1 MKNQAG
7 FTMIEVIVTL
17 VLVGIVAL
25 MGGMAIVQ
33 VTQGYIFTKDNAEL
47 TQKAQLATSRITK
60 EIVEMTGI
68 SADATASTLPL
79 KNNIRNVTIGLNA
92 GSIKIAPDGTALNS
106 GDILVDNVHAFT
118 LTYYSKDNAGN
129 WVANTSWS
137 TASDIRNLI
146 AVDISMQ
153 LPRTGGGYLTFQNR
167 ISPRNNKNQ
176 GGTVPTTP
184 PPTAPSYG
192 FGCFVA
198 TAAYGAPDHPMVM
211 LLRDFRDRYLLTW
224 TGGRWLAKQYYT
236 HGPAAADVIRN
247 RPVAMWAV
255 RCLLAPLAALT
266 FCLIYAPLAIPS
278 LAVISLILT
287 ARDGMASGA

>member
-92 GSIKIAPDGTALNS
+92 GSIKALN
-106 GDILVDNVHAFT
+106 NE
-118 LTYYSKDNAGN
+118 LTPTPIQITTSEGCALIIVTKHIKSPSRITIHRESSSPSVIMIRQDSKG
-129 WVANTSWS
+129 S
-137 TASDIRNLI
+137 TGL
-146 AVDISMQ
+146 
-153 LPRTGGGYLTFQNR
+153 
-167 ISPRNNKNQ
+167 NQ
-176 GGTVPTTP
+176 
-184 PPTAPSYG
+184 
-192 FGCFVA
+192 
-198 TAAYGAPDHPMVM
+198 
-211 LLRDFRDRYLLTW
+211 
-224 TGGRWLAKQYYT
+224 
-236 HGPAAADVIRN
+236 
-247 RPVAMWAV
+247 
-255 RCLLAPLAALT
+255 
-266 FCLIYAPLAIPS
+266 
-278 LAVISLILT
+278 
-287 ARDGMASGA
+287 